1 VNAPLGWQSTR
12 AGGSGREI
20 AGKTGV
26 LRRRLPAGGFHRM
39 PALADDQGGFHHGHE
54 AGFLVTLEAKDGK
67 GEELGEF
74 LWAGRE
80 FAAAEEQTVTWYAF
94 RIDAT
99 HYGIFDT
106 FASEDGRQA
115 HTAGPLAEALA
126 KAADE
131 LLASEPSIRPV
142 DVIAVK

>member
-20 AGKTGV
+20 AGKTGA
-26 LRRRLPAGGFHRM
+26 LRCRLLAGGFHQM
-39 PALADDQGGFHHGHE
+39 PALAIDRGGFIMGVKL
-54 AGFLVTLEAKDGK
+54 GFLVTLEAKDGK

-74 LWAGRE
+74 LRAGRE
-80 FAAAEEQTVTWYAF
+80 FAAAEEETVTWYAF

-106 FASEDGRQA
+106 FASENGRQA
-115 HTAGPLAEALA
+115 HIAGPLAEALG
-126 KAADE
+126 KAAGE
-131 LLASEPSIRPV
+131 LLASDPSIRPV

>member
-1 VNAPLGWQSTR
+1 M
-12 AGGSGREI
+12 
-20 AGKTGV
+20 GV
-26 LRRRLPAGGFHRM
+26 K
-39 PALADDQGGFHHGHE
+39 LA
-54 AGFLVTLEAKDGK
+54 FLATLEVKEGK
-67 GEELGEF
+67 GEELAKF
-74 LWAGRE
+74 LEAGRE
-80 FAAAEEQTVTWYAF
+80 LAIAEEETVTWYAF

-115 HTAGPLAEALA
+115 HIAGPLAEALG